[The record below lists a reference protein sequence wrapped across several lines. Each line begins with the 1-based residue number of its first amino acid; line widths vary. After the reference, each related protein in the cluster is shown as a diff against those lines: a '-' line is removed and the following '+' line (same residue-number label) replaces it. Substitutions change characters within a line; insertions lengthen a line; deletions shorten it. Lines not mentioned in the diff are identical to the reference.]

1 MSKQNPIRRISGYVK
16 PYLKESI
23 LSILLLSAVVFMDL
37 MIPRLVQVLIDEG
50 VYKADMA
57 VITRTSLL
65 MVGASLLSAFF
76 MIMNTVFAVRTS
88 RGFEADV
95 REALFRKIQSFS
107 FGNLDDFRTGELITR
122 LTSDLNQL
130 QMMVLMSLRMFI
142 RAPLMFFGSIWIMVN
157 TNFQLARIMLA
168 LLPIT
173 GVFVILFVRVLQPL
187 FMRIQKK
194 LENLNQVLQENLA
207 GVRVVKAFVRQDYEN
222 RRFNE
227 ANTELMKE
235 SVWMSKL
242 GGVMFPIMMLIMNL
256 GTAGIIYYGGLQ
268 TIEGV
273 TTVGEIMAFVN
284 YIFMTSFPIL
294 MLAMMAGQVGA
305 SNASAKRIL
314 QVLDSEP
321 DVQSKPDAVTL
332 DPMVGRVEFRDVM
345 FSYDNDGGEPVL
357 SNINLVAEPG
367 QTVALLGSTGSGKT
381 SLVHLIP
388 RFYDVTGGSVSIDG
402 VDVRDLDQK
411 LLRRSIGV
419 SLQEPV
425 LFSGTVRD
433 NIRYGHP
440 EASDEDVV
448 EAAKAAQA
456 HGFISGFPAGY
467 DTEIGQRGVNLS
479 GGQKQRIAIARALL
493 LKPRILI
500 LDDSTS
506 SVDVETEIL
515 IEEALDELMKQ
526 STSFVI
532 AQRISTVLNAD
543 KIVVLD
549 NGRVA
554 AEGTHSELMAGSPIY
569 QEIYDSQL
577 GGGVFQ

>member
-1 MSKQNPIRRISGYVK
+1 MSKQNPIRRITAYVK

-157 TNFQLARIMLA
+157 TNFQLAKIMLA

-222 RRFNE
+222 RRFND

-256 GTAGIIYYGGLQ
+256 GTAGIVYYGGVQ
-268 TIEGV
+268 TIQGV

-294 MLAMMAGQVGA
+294 MLAMMAGQLGA

-433 NIRYGHP
+433 NIRYGRP
-440 EASDEDVV
+440 EASDEAVV

-467 DTEIGQRGVNLS
+467 DAEIGQRGVNLS

-549 NGRVA
+549 NGSVA
-554 AEGTHSELMAGSPIY
+554 AEGTHSELMAGSSIY